1 MTENNNQDTVE
12 NSTSVENAQVETNQ
26 NESTTSWLDSIEDTE
41 LRNSKS
47 LQDFKNIGNLA
58 KGYVNLVK
66 KLGQPK
72 EPEKYEADQ
81 YNYEFGEEYTPHEG
95 IYKSFT
101 DKAIELGINPNHFKE
116 FIKTYVDSEQQ
127 AINDFNKEREAL
139 NEEFTSQ
146 LKEEWGNDYSKNLEK
161 AENLWTKFA
170 PESADKMFSKMTPEM
185 KGAVAKAMFNI
196 SKTMSD
202 SHVEA
207 PNRQQ
212 DLTKEE
218 IQNKIDE
225 IRNDRSHAY
234 FNASHKDHKK
244 ANEYMTNL
252 YLEKAK
258 LND

>member
-1 MTENNNQDTVE
+1 MTENNNQ
-12 NSTSVENAQVETNQ
+12 NSTENPTSAENAQVETTQ
-26 NESTTSWLDSIEDTE
+26 NESTTSWIDKIQDNE
-41 LRNSKS
+41 LKNSKS
-47 LQDFKNIGNLA
+47 LSNFKDVDALA
-58 KGYVNLVK
+58 KSYVNLEK

-72 EPEKYEADQ
+72 EPEKYEVDQ
-81 YNYEFGEEYTPHEG
+81 YNYEFGDDYKPHEG
-95 IYKSFT
+95 IYKNFT
-101 DKAIELGINPNHFKE
+101 DKAIELGVNPDAFKE
-116 FIKTYVDSEQQ
+116 LISTYVDSEQQ
-127 AINDFNKEREAL
+127 AINDFNKEQETL
-139 NEEFTSQ
+139 NEEFTSK
-146 LKEEWGNDYSKNLEK
+146 LKEDWGNDYSKNLEK

-170 PESADKMFSKMTPEM
+170 PENADKMFSKMTPEM

-225 IRNDRSHAY
+225 IRNDKSHPY
-234 FNASHKDHKK
+234 FNASHKDHKE
-244 ANEYMTNL
+244 ANKHMTNL

>member
-1 MTENNNQDTVE
+1 MTEVNNQDNAE
-12 NSTSVENAQVETNQ
+12 NPTSAENAQVETTQ
-26 NESTTSWLDSIEDTE
+26 NESTTSWIDNIQDSE
-41 LRNSKS
+41 LKNSKS
-47 LQDFKNIGNLA
+47 LSNFKDVDALA
-58 KGYVNLVK
+58 KSYVNLEK

-81 YNYEFGEEYTPHEG
+81 YNYKFGEDYKPHEG
-95 IYKSFT
+95 IYKNFT
-101 DKAIELGINPNHFKE
+101 DKAIELGVNPDAFKE
-116 FIKTYVDSEQQ
+116 LIKTYVDSEQQ
-127 AINDFNKEREAL
+127 AINDFNKEQETL
-139 NEEFTSQ
+139 NEEFTSK
-146 LKEEWGNDYSKNLEK
+146 LKEDWGNDYSKNLEK

-218 IQNKIDE
+218 IENKIKAIYSDKSHPWHDGTRE
-225 IRNDRSHAY
+225 GLQEMNELYDKFRN
-234 FNASHKDHKK
+234 
-244 ANEYMTNL
+244 
-252 YLEKAK
+252 
-258 LND
+258 

>member
-1 MTENNNQDTVE
+1 MTENNNQDIVE
-12 NSTSVENAQVETNQ
+12 NPTSAENAQVETTQ
-26 NESTTSWLDSIEDTE
+26 NELPTSWLDSIEDTE

-47 LQDFKNIGNLA
+47 LQDFKNVGNLA

-72 EPEKYEADQ
+72 EPEKYEADE
-81 YNYEFGEEYTPHEG
+81 YNYEFGEDYKPHEA

-101 DKAIELGINPNHFKE
+101 DKAIELNIKPNDFKE
-116 FIKTYVDSEQQ
+116 LIKTYVDSEQQ
-127 AINDFNKEREAL
+127 AINVHNKEQEAL
-139 NEEFTSQ
+139 NEEFTSK
-146 LKEEWGNDYSKNLEK
+146 LKEDWGNDYSKNLEK

-170 PESADKMFSKMTPEM
+170 PENADKMFSKMTPEM

-207 PNRQQ
+207 PSRQQ

-218 IQNKIDE
+218 IQNKIQE
-225 IRNDRSHAY
+225 IRNDPSHPY
-234 FNASHKDHKK
+234 FNASHKDHKE
-244 ANEYMTNL
+244 ANEYMTSL
-252 YLEKAK
+252 YSK
-258 LND
+258 LNN

>member
-1 MTENNNQDTVE
+1 MTENNNQNNTANPISAE
-12 NSTSVENAQVETNQ
+12 IAQGETTQ
-26 NESTTSWLDSIEDTE
+26 NESTTSWIDNIQDNE
-41 LRNSKS
+41 LKNSKS
-47 LQDFKNIGNLA
+47 LNNFKDVEGLA
-58 KGYVNLVK
+58 KSYVNLEK

-81 YNYEFGEEYTPHEG
+81 YNYEFGEDYTPHEG
-95 IYKSFT
+95 IYKNFT
-101 DKAIELGINPNHFKE
+101 DKAIELGVNPDAFKE
-116 FIKTYVDSEQQ
+116 LIKTYVDSEQQ
-127 AINDFNKEREAL
+127 AINDYNKDQEKL

-146 LKEEWGNDYSKNLEK
+146 LKEDWGNDYSKNLEK

-170 PESADKMFSKMTPEM
+170 PENADKMFSKMTPEM

-218 IQNKIDE
+218 IQNKINAIYSDK
-225 IRNDRSHAY
+225 SHPW
-234 FNASHKDHKK
+234 HKGTKQGVEEM
-244 ANEYMTNL
+244 NEL
-252 YLEKAK
+252 YDK
-258 LND
+258 LKN

>member
-1 MTENNNQDTVE
+1 MTEVNNQDSIE
-12 NSTSVENAQVETNQ
+12 NSTSAENAPVETTQ
-26 NESTTSWLDSIEDTE
+26 NDSKTSWIDNIQDSE
-41 LRNSKS
+41 LKNSKS
-47 LQDFKNIGNLA
+47 LSNFKDVEGLA
-58 KGYVNLVK
+58 KSYVNLEK

-81 YNYEFGEEYTPHEG
+81 YNYEFGEGYKPHEG
-95 IYKSFT
+95 IYKNFT
-101 DKAIELGINPNHFKE
+101 DKAIELGVKPDAYKELIN
-116 FIKTYVDSEQQ
+116 TYVDSEQQ
-127 AINDFNKEREAL
+127 AINDFNKEQETL
-139 NEEFTSQ
+139 NEEFTGK
-146 LKEEWGNDYSKNLEK
+146 LKEDWGNDYSKNLEK

-170 PESADKMFSKMTPEM
+170 PENADKMFSKMTPEM

-218 IQNKIDE
+218 IQNKIQE
-225 IRNDRSHAY
+225 IRNDRNHPY
-234 FNASHKDHKK
+234 FNASHKDHKE
-244 ANEYMTNL
+244 ANRYMTSL
-252 YLEKAK
+252 YSK